1 MSTPWYSWHGTGLV
15 LNVRVQPRASRDEI
29 AGVLGEQLKIR
40 LSAPPVDGKANQAL
54 LQFLAHLSSVPVAQ
68 VTLLGAQ
75 TGRNKRVR
83 IEDPRRLPQGVD
95 RPKT

>member
-1 MSTPWYSWHGTGLV
+1 MSVPWYSWHDTALI
-15 LNVRVQPRASRDEI
+15 LNVRVQPRASRDQI
-29 AGVLGEQLKIR
+29 AGVLGERLKIR

-54 LQFLAHLSSVPVAQ
+54 LRFLAQLCAVPVAQ

-83 IEDPRRLPQGVD
+83 IENPRRLPRGVD
-95 RPKT
+95 RPKA